1 MAAAALAV
9 GALVAVRAQ
18 TAAAGNG
25 AIQGTVVS
33 AVGSAAVARA
43 SVVIARVGG
52 ALTDYRAVE
61 TDAAGRFTARDLV
74 AGSYRIYVER
84 DGFLRGE
91 HGSRFSGSAGTPVS
105 VVDAQVAAPVVITLT
120 PTGAIAGR
128 VTDGARAAPLV
139 WVRAL
144 KVEFFDGRRSFRIST
159 WAQTDDLGQFRLF
172 GLAPG
177 MYYVSAI
184 LPSNPALDGAKLI
197 TPAIPTRANGN
208 VYSTSAPATAENL
221 DPRVFD
227 TLAAP
232 AVYHPGTTDIERA
245 VAVEVRPG
253 DSVAG
258 LSLALAHVEP
268 RRIRGRVTAPDAA
281 ALASLRITI
290 MPVLS
295 ATDTPIPPPVIANG
309 TFEIARVPPGRYVL
323 GAWSPA
329 ANTSRFFGT
338 TTVDVSGADAGDVTI
353 AMNANVTVTGTLT
366 LDGRAPAAADGTL
379 LVQLQSVSPG
389 TPGQGAQRVQPDGTF
404 TIANVYPG
412 RYRFRVLQT
421 GRSPW
426 VKSARWGSDDVVTA
440 PVTIDG
446 EPAGR
451 TLVIDIGTKTAAIDV
466 TVLDAQ
472 RRPASGVLV
481 VAVPDAARRGRTANY
496 KSASTDAQGRVQISD
511 LAPGEYRIFA
521 TTDIALSDWQDP
533 DVLRRFETRGELVRL
548 AEAGS
553 AAVTITVLR

>member
-1 MAAAALAV
+1 MALAI
-9 GALVAVRAQ
+9 VAGNVRAQ
-18 TAAAGNG
+18 SAPQGKASL
-25 AIQGTVVS
+25 QGTVVS
-33 AVGSAAVARA
+33 VAGNA
-43 SVVIARVGG
+43 PVSNANVVVARVGG

-61 TDAAGRFTARDLV
+61 TDSGGKFTVRDLV
-74 AGSYRIYVER
+74 PGSYRIYVER

-105 VVDAQVAAPVVITLT
+105 VVDGQVAAPVVITLT

-128 VTDGARAAPLV
+128 VTDGSRAASLV

-144 KVEFFDGRRSFRIST
+144 KAEFFDGQRSFRIST

-184 LPSNPALDGAKLI
+184 LPANPALDGANLI

-253 DSVAG
+253 GSVAG

-268 RRIRGRVTAPDAA
+268 RRIRGRVTAPDAS
-281 ALASLRITI
+281 ALAGLRITVT
-290 MPVLS
+290 PVVS
-295 ATDTPIPPPVIANG
+295 ATNAPIPSPVIVNG

-329 ANTSRFFGT
+329 ANTTRFFGT
-338 TTVDVSGADAGDVTI
+338 TTVDVSAADASDVTI

-366 LDGRAPAAADGTL
+366 LDGRVPVAADGAL
-379 LVQLQSVSPG
+379 LVQLQSASPG

-421 GRSPW
+421 GKSPW

-440 PVTIDG
+440 PMTIDG

-451 TLVIDIGTKTAAIDV
+451 SLVIDIGTKTAAVDV

-481 VAVPDAARRGRTANY
+481 VAVPDASRRGRTVNY
-496 KSASTDAQGRVQISD
+496 KSASTDAQGRVQIAD
-511 LAPGEYRIFA
+511 LAPGEYRFFA
-521 TTDIALSDWQDP
+521 TTDIPLADWQDP
-533 DVLRRFETRGELVRL
+533 DVMRRFETRGELVRL

>member
-1 MAAAALAV
+1 MRLLLAAALMLAV
-9 GALVAVRAQ
+9 QAQ
-18 TAAAGNG
+18 SAPQGTASL
-25 AIQGTVVS
+25 QGTVVS
-33 AVGSAAVARA
+33 VVGNAPVANA

-61 TDAAGRFTARDLV
+61 TDSGGKFVVRDLA
-74 AGSYRIYVER
+74 AGSYRVYAER
-84 DGFLRGE
+84 EGFLRGE

-105 VVDAQVAAPVVITLT
+105 VVDAQVAAPLVITLT

-128 VTDGARAAPLV
+128 VTDGSRAVPLV

-144 KVEFFDGRRSFRIST
+144 KVEFFDGRRSFGISAWT
-159 WAQTDDLGQFRLF
+159 QTDDRGEFRLF

-184 LPSNPALDGAKLI
+184 LPSNPRLDGANLI

-208 VYSTSAPATAENL
+208 VRSTTAPATAENL

-232 AVYHPGTTDIERA
+232 AVYHPGTTDVERA
-245 VAVEVRPG
+245 VAIEVRPG

-258 LSLALAHVEP
+258 LSLALVHIEP
-268 RRIRGRVTAPDAA
+268 RRIRGRVTASDAS

-290 MPVLS
+290 TPILS
-295 ATDTPIPPPVIANG
+295 ATDAPIPSPVISDG

-338 TTVDVSGADAGDVTI
+338 TIVDVSTADANDVTI
-353 AMNANVTVTGTLT
+353 AIDANVTVTGTLT
-366 LDGRAPAAADGTL
+366 LDGRAPVAADGAL
-379 LVQLQSVSPG
+379 SVQLQSANPG
-389 TPGQGAQRVQPDGTF
+389 TPGVGAQRVQPDGTF
-404 TIANVYPG
+404 TIPNIYPG
-412 RYRFRVLQT
+412 RYRFRVLQA
-421 GRSPW
+421 GRFPW
-426 VKSARWGSDDVVTA
+426 VKSARWGSEDVVTA
-440 PVTIDG
+440 PMVIEGD
-446 EPAGR
+446 PSGR
-451 TLVIDIGTKTAAIDV
+451 TLAIDIGTKTAAMDV

-472 RRPASGVLV
+472 RRPAPGVLV

-496 KSASTDAQGRVQISD
+496 KSASADAQGRARLAD

-521 TTDIALSDWQDP
+521 TTDIPLSDWQDP

-548 AEAGS
+548 AEAGT